1 MAKYLVVG
9 CIAQRN
15 LVKVV
20 LLHKLVEE
28 IRTQHNRLRDVHLY
42 ARKAVKL
49 WMPLDDVV
57 EKGQSA
63 AFSAQRAVANA
74 CEVGIA
80 VELHAVEHGHH
91 ADIPHVAIAHNGI
104 ENNLSVCVNI
114 L

>member
-1 MAKYLVVG
+1 MV
-9 CIAQRN
+9 Q
-15 LVKVV
+15 VV

-63 AFSAQRAVANA
+63 AFSTQRAVANA
-74 CEVGIA
+74 CEVGVA
-80 VELHAVEHGHH
+80 VELHAVEHGHNT
-91 ADIPHVAIAHNGI
+91 DVFHVAVAHNGL
-104 ENNLSVCVNI
+104 ENNLSVRIHI